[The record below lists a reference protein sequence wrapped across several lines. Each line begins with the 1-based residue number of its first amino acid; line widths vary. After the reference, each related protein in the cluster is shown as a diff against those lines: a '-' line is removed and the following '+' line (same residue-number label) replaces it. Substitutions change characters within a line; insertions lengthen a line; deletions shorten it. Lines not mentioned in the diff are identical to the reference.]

1 MFPGKSSLTV
11 LVVSLLTILYGV
23 NIKPQKSLLAQPTIA
38 NSSSSFN
45 TDQPT
50 IKKIQFKGNTVFTNE
65 ELKSAVREYR
75 DKSLSLDELIEIRN
89 LITEYYQKQGYT
101 VASVKLPPQNFTDG
115 SVTLQVLEGSL
126 SNIEVK
132 GLSSLSKSFITQR
145 LVDVGTPLNVEQLE
159 QQLSALRDNDV
170 IENIDADLQEVKPGQ
185 NLLTVTVEE
194 SNPLGSQFTLTNTF
208 SPSVGS
214 FGGNAS
220 FNYQLLGYGDILNL
234 EYARTESDG
243 LERFGTGY
251 SIPINGNNTTLS
263 LNYTTANSNVIEDP
277 LTPLDIQADFQSYQ
291 LGVSQP
297 ISIGSN
303 RTLDVGI
310 GLENIQTENAVGLLE
325 ENNLNPFIEG
335 LEGSESELTALRFFG
350 EYSNQNQ
357 QSSLAFRTQMN
368 LGLDV
373 LDATVTE
380 VGRDGLFWSWQGQGE
395 YLRRLGDL
403 LLVTNLELQ
412 LTPDQL
418 LPVEQLGLGGRN
430 QVRGYRQNLSIGDS
444 GVIGSVGV
452 EIPLF
457 NSRNWNLRL
466 VPFFDAGTI
475 WNNDPE
481 ELQNDTLVST
491 GLGLRYS
498 WEEIVSAQLDL
509 GFPLIDADA
518 PSDFDTDQEFSFLL
532 QVSP

>member
-1 MFPGKSSLTV
+1 M
-11 LVVSLLTILYGV
+11 
-23 NIKPQKSLLAQPTIA
+23 
-38 NSSSSFN
+38 
-45 TDQPT
+45 
-50 IKKIQFKGNTVFTNE
+50 
-65 ELKSAVREYR
+65 
-75 DKSLSLDELIEIRN
+75 
-89 LITEYYQKQGYT
+89 
-101 VASVKLPPQNFTDG
+101 
-115 SVTLQVLEGSL
+115 TLQVIEGSL
-126 SNIEVK
+126 SAIEVEGLNHLQK
-132 GLSSLSKSFITQR
+132 GFITQR
-145 LVDVGTPLNVEQLE
+145 LADVGTPLNTERLE
-159 QQLSALRDNDV
+159 QQLSALRDRDA
-170 IENIDADLQEVKPGQ
+170 IENIDAELKEVKPGQ

-194 SNPLGSQFTLTNTF
+194 NSPFSSQFTLTNTF

-220 FNYQLLGYGDILNL
+220 INYQLLGYGDILNL

-243 LERFGTGY
+243 LERFSTGY
-251 SIPINGNNTTLS
+251 RIPVNGDNTTLS
-263 LNYTTANSNVIEDP
+263 FNYTTANSNVIEDP

-291 LGVSQP
+291 FGISQP
-297 ISIGSN
+297 IDVGAE

-325 ENNLNPFIEG
+325 SNNTNPFVEG

-357 QSSLAFRTQMN
+357 QSSLALRTQVN

-380 VGRDGLFWSWQGQGE
+380 AGRDGLFWSWQGQGE

-403 LLVTNLELQ
+403 LLVTDLELQ
-412 LTPDQL
+412 LSPDRL
-418 LPVEQLGLGGRN
+418 LPVEQLGLGGTN
-430 QVRGYRQNLSIGDS
+430 QVRGYRQNLSLGDS

-457 NSRNWNLRL
+457 TSRNWNLRL
-466 VPFFDAGTI
+466 VPFVDAGTI
-475 WNNDPE
+475 WNNDSE
-481 ELQNDTLVST
+481 ELENDTLVST

-498 WEEIVSAQLDL
+498 LEEIVSAQLDL

-518 PSDFDTDQEFSFLL
+518 PSDFDTDQEFSFVL